1 MGKTIKD
8 QLGRVVE
15 RIEGTVPPA
24 VILVNPQLGE
34 NIGAA
39 CRAMLNFGLTELR
52 LVAPRDGW
60 PNPAAEAM
68 AAGALPVL
76 QQAKVYETTG
86 AAIADLKYVLAA
98 TARRREMEIPV
109 IGTDDVGPALRAY
122 ANEGTRTGILFGP
135 EKAGLT
141 NADAVLADA
150 ILTYPVNPAF
160 QSLNLAQAVNVFAYI
175 WASAEG
181 AAPPELFQTEISGVA
196 AREDLVRMFEHLE
209 DELQASG
216 FFYPP
221 EKRALMAQNIRAPF
235 TRAKMTA
242 QEVQTMRG
250 IIKALSKGRDEVE
263 DKNEIFRL
271 LTDFS
276 VLRGR
281 LFFSAYSCRC
291 RGRYPLDNHICRRS
305 PPRPENSS
313 SLTGSKYDT
322 GRSVFA
328 GGADDYHVHRLYSR
342 LVFCQSR
349 GSGGVGGLVTKPVVC
364 LLKSDGCKGLT

>member
-1 MGKTIKD
+1 MGKTVKD
-8 QLGRVVE
+8 QLGRVVKVNDAL
-15 RIEGTVPPA
+15 RPPA

-60 PNPAAEAM
+60 PNPAADAL

-76 QQAKVYETTG
+76 QKAKLYDTT
-86 AAIADLKYVLAA
+86 AEAVADLKYVLAA

-109 IGTDDVGPALRAY
+109 IGTDEVGPAIRAY
-122 ANEGTRTGILFGP
+122 ANEGTATAILFGP

-141 NADAVLADA
+141 NADVVLADA

-160 QSLNLAQAVNVFAYI
+160 QSLNLAQAVNIFAYI

-181 AAPPELFQTEISGVA
+181 ASPPALFQKEISGVA
-196 AREDLVRMFEHLE
+196 DRNDLVRMFKHLE
-209 DELQASG
+209 DELEASG

-221 EKRALMAQNIRAPF
+221 EKRALMSQNIRAPY

-250 IIKALSKGRDEVE
+250 IIKALSIGRG
-263 DKNEIFRL
+263 KAR
-271 LTDFS
+271 
-276 VLRGR
+276 
-281 LFFSAYSCRC
+281 
-291 RGRYPLDNHICRRS
+291 
-305 PPRPENSS
+305 
-313 SLTGSKYDT
+313 
-322 GRSVFA
+322 
-328 GGADDYHVHRLYSR
+328 
-342 LVFCQSR
+342 Q
-349 GSGGVGGLVTKPVVC
+349 
-364 LLKSDGCKGLT
+364 